1 MKAQEKLKHLI
12 REVVNLIIK
21 FFKTYGIKDEILN
34 IPENVKQMGLK
45 VKIMNLAINVLTLI
59 FAFMLKATNML
70 IEHRLVLLGIILFM
84 LYRGQ
89 RILKDA
95 FFLFGDTEREK
106 FQHIF
111 EDEIAFRGSQI
122 IGKTTARVIKYDE
135 SNKLYKLMDN
145 ESMLNTIRSYLKNN
159 LWSQRIQHT
168 FDVLE
173 LISVMVMLIVT
184 ILTNTSISQAIFIP
198 MISIFVIISF
208 FSSAYISLNR
218 GNYYKKHRE
227 YNNEQ
232 DLIINDLLRVP
243 VIVKKDLNMRINKF
257 QETLIA
263 SNENISNFH
272 NKINFSRLFTTILET
287 FSQYGIII
295 FYLLGVKWD
304 TINLGTIAEIT
315 AMLAIIETAFGQ
327 IRRSA
332 DTLNKHNER
341 LIILEKEEKDMKLI
355 LEVYHNEAT
364 KNGSFKIVENIK
376 INPFTIRYLEESE
389 NDKPFKLALKK
400 QILIN
405 NGEVVVLYGPSGSGK
420 STFMNMLTERIRLEK
435 STNIPST
442 QRFLFYDEKLKFGS
456 LSIYEELFCCEETPD
471 LLKMQGI
478 LENLHLWSE
487 IKSNCF
493 DVWKWMKEKKFEKS
507 LSNGQKQRLIIAK
520 LLYWLDNEI
529 DVLVL
534 DECTS
539 GNDAAYVVADYCGGI
554 ISKEAKNSK
563 KRINVF
569 MNKLNEYLKEEG
581 YNDTKLYD
589 PSGYDPK
596 AQTTVS
602 DLSKV
607 VKKLLK
613 YQWFSDIVSKTS
625 YTAIL
630 PNKSKQTWKN
640 TNVFLDPTS
649 EYYNENVLGVKTGS
663 LSNDYNLIV
672 LYKKHGKE
680 FLICNLGSK
689 SDVSRYN
696 DVNYILKTID
706 ESDYLRK

>member
-12 REVVNLIIK
+12 REVVNLTIK

-70 IEHRLVLLGIILFM
+70 IEYRLVLLGIILFM

-111 EDEIAFRGSQI
+111 EDEIAFRGSKI
-122 IGKTTARVIKYDE
+122 IGKTTDRVIKYDE

-493 DVWKWMKEKKFEKS
+493 DVWKW
-507 LSNGQKQRLIIAK
+507 R
-520 LLYWLDNEI
+520 
-529 DVLVL
+529 
-534 DECTS
+534 
-539 GNDAAYVVADYCGGI
+539 
-554 ISKEAKNSK
+554 K
-563 KRINVF
+563 KRNLRSHF
-569 MNKLNEYLKEEG
+569 QMDKNR
-581 YNDTKLYD
+581 
-589 PSGYDPK
+589 
-596 AQTTVS
+596 
-602 DLSKV
+602 DL
-607 VKKLLK
+607 LL
-613 YQWFSDIVSKTS
+613 Q
-625 YTAIL
+625 
-630 PNKSKQTWKN
+630 
-640 TNVFLDPTS
+640 
-649 EYYNENVLGVKTGS
+649 
-663 LSNDYNLIV
+663 
-672 LYKKHGKE
+672 
-680 FLICNLGSK
+680 
-689 SDVSRYN
+689 
-696 DVNYILKTID
+696 NYCIG
-706 ESDYLRK
+706 